1 MGGSGQSIGETL
13 CFLQS
18 RRMRRTF
25 ITLAAAMAAM
35 APVAVLADIL
45 GDAYRAYGS
54 GHFADAAQLL
64 LPLAEEGRAEAQLYL
79 GKMYADGEGVT
90 QDFQLSLHWYLKAA
104 DQGLAAAQASV
115 GAAYMAGLGVLRDNI
130 LAHMWFTAAAANG
143 PYTAGGVL
151 GQTIVSAPGIMQGY
165 VVAINGQANPAS
177 TVNPPQPQPSAS
189 GNPLNVT
196 IGGVRQPVTSCS
208 PCVTLGLTPQMLG
221 QFAPFQPSGT
231 TVPGLVPWTS
241 VGTNFPNPYGSGPG
255 NVASTEFGYRF
266 AVRLT
271 SPSGVTAAVQALTL
285 LDTGTR
291 GFTLALGL
299 NQPGLTT
306 TYNGTTYVQGGVTLT
321 ASGLANG
328 LAVSGLPTS
337 AAVISDPGYSPITY
351 QAGFD
356 SGLNGPGATSTI
368 GLSFF
373 LQNSVMFDLSNNAV
387 GYTPFFVT
395 DANLVT
401 TANGPLIVDA
411 TNVPLGLAG
420 VISGPGGVTV
430 NPGGQLQLSATNT

>member
-143 PYTAGGVL
+143 SKV
-151 GQTIVSAPGIMQGY
+151 
-165 VVAINGQANPAS
+165 
-177 TVNPPQPQPSAS
+177 
-189 GNPLNVT
+189 
-196 IGGVRQPVTSCS
+196 
-208 PCVTLGLTPQMLG
+208 
-221 QFAPFQPSGT
+221 
-231 TVPGLVPWTS
+231 
-241 VGTNFPNPYGSGPG
+241 
-255 NVASTEFGYRF
+255 
-266 AVRLT
+266 
-271 SPSGVTAAVQALTL
+271 AVQAL
-285 LDTGTR
+285 
-291 GFTLALGL
+291 AI
-299 NQPGLTT
+299 
-306 TYNGTTYVQGGVTLT
+306 VQRRMNAVEIEAAT
-321 ASGLANG
+321 A
-328 LAVSGLPTS
+328 LAVLCEQRQFRRCSELR
-337 AAVISDPGYSPITY
+337 
-351 QAGFD
+351 
-356 SGLNGPGATSTI
+356 
-368 GLSFF
+368 
-373 LQNSVMFDLSNNAV
+373 
-387 GYTPFFVT
+387 
-395 DANLVT
+395 
-401 TANGPLIVDA
+401 
-411 TNVPLGLAG
+411 
-420 VISGPGGVTV
+420 
-430 NPGGQLQLSATNT
+430 